1 MFTFSPLFLSISGN
15 DDSDINDESNDD
27 PIRRTSFGDS
37 MGNLTRLV
45 VDMSR
50 QTVLVAA
57 STLLLMTATYF
68 AGKWIGSSVSQDQH
82 RT

>member
-1 MFTFSPLFLSISGN
+1 MFTFSLLFFSISGN
-15 DDSDINDESNDD
+15 DDSDINDESHDD
-27 PIRRTSFGDS
+27 PRRTSFGDS

>member
-1 MFTFSPLFLSISGN
+1 MFTFFFFFLSISGN

-27 PIRRTSFGDS
+27 PRRTSLGDS